1 MNFDSWPHNT
11 IHRGERPGET
21 SHLSWELNSWGLD
34 IWGQRYGAPWPRLGV
49 QTHVQTHTH
58 AHADIQSH
66 THKHY
71 KCTQYHTNIET
82 AICKNQNSHIKHNFL
97 RYLRNSETITET
109 EITLMVMVGHSPIYE
124 CVCVWSVSW
133 EKAVVHTRHS
143 LHLSEE
149 MHEEISSID

>member
-1 MNFDSWPHNT
+1 
-11 IHRGERPGET
+11 
-21 SHLSWELNSWGLD
+21 
-34 IWGQRYGAPWPRLGV
+34 GV

-97 RYLRNSETITET
+97 RYLRNSEAITET
-109 EITLMVMVGHSPIYE
+109 DRQTDRHTCTSYKRTHRYNLMYISAT
-124 CVCVWSVSW
+124 S
-133 EKAVVHTRHS
+133 HTDTHTS
-143 LHLSEE
+143 HIPPT
-149 MHEEISSID
+149 ISTHTGTISCT